1 MTFLT
6 VLFIKAVS
14 WRSLQFYSIE
24 MIKSTVVTEH
34 YVIINL
40 MAKENQ
46 IMIRVIPINQYVRR
60 KKSSVSM
67 LIIFE

>member
-1 MTFLT
+1 
-6 VLFIKAVS
+6 
-14 WRSLQFYSIE
+14 
-24 MIKSTVVTEH
+24 MIKSTVVTKH
-34 YVIINL
+34 YAIIKL